1 MVRMIAGSSPIR
13 YQVSY
18 VYEKYC
24 DIFII
29 SIVKDLN
36 NNNSERSLK
45 CIAICHNRREHE
57 LFCYE
62 IMVILQKPTVKHP
75 FEVHVWAGIS
85 RFGKTRI
92 MMFTGIMKKEFYV
105 HQILTHGLLPF
116 IQRMC
121 PENHRFQQDNDP
133 KHKSAY
139 AKENKIRY
147 WPTPAESPDL
157 NPIEMMW
164 AELKQNLRRVV
175 KPKNKEELI
184 TGIKQ
189 FWESVTIG
197 KCNIYIDHL
206 NKVLPVVLER
216 GGKATGH

>member
-1 MVRMIAGSSPIR
+1 MA
-13 YQVSY
+13 
-18 VYEKYC
+18 K
-24 DIFII
+24 
-29 SIVKDLN
+29 L
-36 NNNSERSLK
+36 
-45 CIAICHNRREHE
+45 
-57 LFCYE
+57 
-62 IMVILQKPTVKHP
+62 KPTVKHP
-75 FEVHVWAGIS
+75 FKVHVWAGIS

-139 AKENKIRY
+139 ALAFIKENKIRY